1 MPIMQ
6 PTRVMTLGN
15 LGRAYGYGGSYGP
28 RMGAVYAYQ
37 NRQNAVPRMNGLG
50 AIYMQPSR
58 RQPNILK
65 QTMMSGLG
73 RTGRF
78 FMGLGDVIDPWA
90 ADEKGV
96 DAIDVGLEQGA
107 LGPLPGQS
115 VADPNAPIVN
125 DPSWMSQTVDL
136 PGTYLDNTFMAKKG
150 SLMALGT
157 LSLVSGLVSAYHGY
171 RRDRGSLG
179 SAVGWFVLGSAFP
192 VITPAVAFLMK
203 PGFAKPRGG
212 RK

>member
-1 MPIMQ
+1 
-6 PTRVMTLGN
+6 
-15 LGRAYGYGGSYGP
+15 
-28 RMGAVYAYQ
+28 MGAVYAYQ
-37 NRQNAVPRMNGLG
+37 NRQRAVPRMSGLG
-50 AIYMQPSR
+50 TVYMQPSR
-58 RQPNILK
+58 RSPNILR

-78 FMGLGDVIDPWA
+78 FMGLGDVVNPQDSDNQSLDYI
-90 ADEKGV
+90 EGELNSG
-96 DAIDVGLEQGA
+96 AIA
-107 LGPLPGQS
+107 PLPGQS

-136 PGTYLDNTFMAKKG
+136 PGTYLDSTFMAKKG

-192 VITPAVAFLMK
+192 VITPAAAFLMK
-203 PGFAKPRGG
+203 PGFAKPRGS